1 MIAALIAVSVAASAL
16 GAWPEARDTWRGLR
30 HPGHPRAAKP
40 VVMSW
45 LVWTAILGIGGTAAL
60 YDGQLAAAV
69 FTLAEGAGCVLV
81 AVLAMR
87 IPADRRD
94 EPARIPLPGGRIR
107 LDVLCLPG
115 AAAGLVLLAVARAPG
130 PTVAVSI
137 GTDVLAYVPTVA
149 HSWRYPHSEAW
160 SSYAWYAVSAAA
172 ALAAVRHVSLT
183 AVGYPAY
190 LAVAE
195 TVVAAVILGR
205 RGVTPP
211 A

>member
-1 MIAALIAVSVAASAL
+1 MIAALIAVSAAASAL

-94 EPARIPLPGGRIR
+94 EPARMPLPGGRIR

-115 AAAGLVLLAVARAPG
+115 AAAGLVLLAVARARARRWRSASGRTCWRTCRPWRIPG
-130 PTVAVSI
+130 AT
-137 GTDVLAYVPTVA
+137 
-149 HSWRYPHSEAW
+149 R
-160 SSYAWYAVSAAA
+160 
-172 ALAAVRHVSLT
+172 T
-183 AVGYPAY
+183 A
-190 LAVAE
+190 
-195 TVVAAVILGR
+195 R
-205 RGVTPP
+205 RGRPTPGTP
-211 A
+211 SAPPRPWPPCGT